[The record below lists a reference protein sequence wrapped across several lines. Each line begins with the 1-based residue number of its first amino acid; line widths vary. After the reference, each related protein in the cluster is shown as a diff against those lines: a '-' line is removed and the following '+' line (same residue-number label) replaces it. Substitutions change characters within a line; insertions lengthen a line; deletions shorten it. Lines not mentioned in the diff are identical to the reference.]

1 MKTSDIMEKEGR
13 TQKVGGGRQK
23 GKEYYHILTG
33 QNCRNTSAVISK
45 KISKKMDNSLL
56 HL

>member
-13 TQKVGGGRQK
+13 TQKVSGGRQK
-23 GKEYYHILTG
+23 GKEYYHMLTG

-45 KISKKMDNSLL
+45 KNF
-56 HL
+56 